1 MRPIMHQKIIIQA
14 GCNHSCNLRL
24 PIYTE
29 ENFKIIKYEKS
40 KIEIM
45 KMRASKMRS
54 TKNKFCLLK
63 LKLNVKVSDNGQSK
77 LMFNELQSQQA
88 AFQAQMLE
96 LQNQNARLIRVIE
109 KQNGMVPAKMENAA
123 GQKPAILNN
132 DIAKIAIALFLMY
145 YSLGDNAFLMRM
157 FLPGAPFM

>member
-1 MRPIMHQKIIIQA
+1 
-14 GCNHSCNLRL
+14 
-24 PIYTE
+24 
-29 ENFKIIKYEKS
+29 
-40 KIEIM
+40 M

-88 AFQAQMLE
+88 AFQAQMSE

-109 KQNGMVPAKMENAA
+109 KQNGMVPAKVENAA
-123 GQKPAILNN
+123 GQKAAILNN
-132 DIAKIAIALFLMY
+132 DLAKIAIALFLMY